1 MTSLVERLRGFV
13 EGFLFIFLAAG
24 CVLFAFQMQEWFG
37 S

>member
-1 MTSLVERLRGFV
+1 MTRRILDFAQGFA
-13 EGFLFIFLAAG
+13 FILLAAC